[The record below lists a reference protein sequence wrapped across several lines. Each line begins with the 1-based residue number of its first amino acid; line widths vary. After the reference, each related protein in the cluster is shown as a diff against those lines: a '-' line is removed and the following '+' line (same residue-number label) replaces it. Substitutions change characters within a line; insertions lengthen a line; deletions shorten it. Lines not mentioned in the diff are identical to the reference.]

1 MAKKVQVGIALR
13 CSHKEFKEVARE
25 EPVMAGKAID
35 PELGS
40 FTEYLLSGGQ
50 DRMTLIEERIL
61 REYIGFKLMSEQTTR
76 E

>member
-1 MAKKVQVGIALR
+1 VAEKVQVGIALR

-25 EPVMAGKAID
+25 EPAMAGKAID
-35 PELGS
+35 PELES

-50 DRMTLIEERIL
+50 DRMTRVEVQIL